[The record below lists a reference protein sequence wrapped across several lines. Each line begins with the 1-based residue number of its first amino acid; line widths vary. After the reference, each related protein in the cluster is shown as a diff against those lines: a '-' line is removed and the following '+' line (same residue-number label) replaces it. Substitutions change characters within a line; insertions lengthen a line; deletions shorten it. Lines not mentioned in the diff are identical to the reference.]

1 MDVANIAKLATSM
14 AETGIRQEVGVTM
27 LKKSM
32 DIQAV
37 SAAQLL
43 DALQCGFTGLKE
55 QLQVCARA
63 AGRPRRAEACAPA
76 HSLVDA

>member
-1 MDVANIAKLATSM
+1 MDVTNIAKLATSM

-32 DIQAV
+32 DIQAA

-43 DALQCGFTGLKE
+43 DALPQPQNLPSHLGNTINTK
-55 QLQVCARA
+55 A
-63 AGRPRRAEACAPA
+63 
-76 HSLVDA
+76 

>member
-1 MDVANIAKLATSM
+1 M

-32 DIQAV
+32 DIQAA

-43 DALQCGFTGLKE
+43 DALPQPQNLPPHLGNTINTK
-55 QLQVCARA
+55 A
-63 AGRPRRAEACAPA
+63 
-76 HSLVDA
+76 